1 MSKPTPGPWY
11 VEGSKYDYDIIASE
25 YRTIAKVFEDRESK
39 YDPEFKAGIG
49 KANAHL
55 IAAAPEL
62 LEAAK
67 RVASNTYFSV
77 DDEFEQL
84 RAAIAKA
91 EGRADEKESS

>member
-1 MSKPTPGPWY
+1 MSGHTPGPWETHEFTDRTSITIRQVDTGHGAEDNICY
-11 VEGSKYDYDIIASE
+11 V
-25 YRTIAKVFEDRESK
+25 
-39 YDPEFKAGIG
+39 PEAWRNE
-49 KANAHL
+49 ANARL
-55 IAAAPEL
+55 IAASPEL

-84 RAAIAKA
+84 DAAIAKA